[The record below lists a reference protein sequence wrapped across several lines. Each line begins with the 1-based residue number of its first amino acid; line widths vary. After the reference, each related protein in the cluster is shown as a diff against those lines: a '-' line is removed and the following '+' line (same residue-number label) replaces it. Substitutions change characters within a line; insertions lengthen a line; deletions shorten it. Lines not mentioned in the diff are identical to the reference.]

1 MTDEAPQQPAMQGE
15 GNQPEG
21 TGYAPPDT
29 GAGDAAESEI
39 PIGVDAIEAK
49 DPPAD
54 EAEGGSAA
62 IDLANLD
69 TGDAD
74 AEGGEADASGD
85 ADAQATADAEG
96 ADEADASGDADAE
109 GAADADAEGEA
120 SAES

>member
-29 GAGDAAESEI
+29 GAGDSAESEI

-54 EAEGGSAA
+54 DAEGGSAA

-74 AEGGEADASGD
+74 AAAGDEADASADAEAAADAEGGDEAEASGD
-85 ADAQATADAEG
+85 ADAQAA
-96 ADEADASGDADAE
+96 
-109 GAADADAEGEA
+109 ADAEGEA
-120 SAES
+120 SEES